1 MPDRAWRHR
10 VEDILNAV
18 HSILEYTR
26 GVTDSSFGDDPRIM
40 DAVLYNFIVI
50 GEAANRLPDD
60 FLARHPEVPWQDMAD
75 LRNFIVHVYWGINP
89 AIVWATIRE
98 DLPPLIPQLE
108 ALLASEP

>member
-1 MPDRAWRHR
+1 
-10 VEDILNAV
+10 
-18 HSILEYTR
+18 
-26 GVTDSSFGDDPRIM
+26 M